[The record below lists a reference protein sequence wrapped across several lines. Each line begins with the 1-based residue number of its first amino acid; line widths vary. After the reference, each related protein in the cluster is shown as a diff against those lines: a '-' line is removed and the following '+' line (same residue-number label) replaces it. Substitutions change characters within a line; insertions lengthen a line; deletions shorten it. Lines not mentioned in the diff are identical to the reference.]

1 VKSFEHL
8 NYHVFPAGQQLQSGK
23 WMALASLIRWQGEE
37 MLVMPVSWYPPE
49 FDTEQA
55 AVAHAAASAKDMID
69 AGRCRL

>member
-1 VKSFEHL
+1 
-8 NYHVFPAGQQLQSGK
+8 
-23 WMALASLIRWQGEE
+23 MALASLIRWQGEE